1 MPMPT
6 HVYEIVVE
14 RFTVEGA
21 DYVSDMTKV
30 NELASQGYEVRHM
43 LAIGGGSQP
52 GGFVYLMSRT
62 VTNVTAAKKKKNG

>member
-1 MPMPT
+1 MPT
-6 HVYEIVVE
+6 HVYELVITQ
-14 RFTVEGA
+14 FTVEGTG
-21 DYVSDMTKV
+21 YVCDMTKV
-30 NELASQGYEVRHM
+30 NEMASQGYEVRHM